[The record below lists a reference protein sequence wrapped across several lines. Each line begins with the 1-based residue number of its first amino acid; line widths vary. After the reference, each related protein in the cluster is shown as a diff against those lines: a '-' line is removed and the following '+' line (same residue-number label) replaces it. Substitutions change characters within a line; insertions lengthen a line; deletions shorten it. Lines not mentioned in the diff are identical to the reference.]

1 MLSHNRLVGGSSPSW
16 PIITR
21 PPCRAPARGPCNYV
35 GHERTRTGRRH
46 RTAPAGAFRRPTGA
60 KRRLLGRR
68 CARTNSPV
76 DCWLARGRPPSPAF
90 LIPKPFSGL
99 GIFCVAD
106 KTDLFFRLMKHRPP
120 KIKQH
125 QPSRLRDSWCCFLG
139 TTPAAPERHRK
150 KSPCCSFQWR

>member
-1 MLSHNRLVGGSSPSW
+1 MGSTPITGIKNCPLTVSRSGGCFLFLVL
-16 PIITR
+16 
-21 PPCRAPARGPCNYV
+21 RG
-35 GHERTRTGRRH
+35 RTGRRH

-76 DCWLARGRPPSPAF
+76 DCWLASGRPPSPAF

-125 QPSRLRDSWCCFLG
+125 QPSRIRDSWCCFVG
-139 TTPAAPERHRK
+139 TTTAAPGRHRK